1 MALVNWIQTHGLYAL
16 LIYYGLSASIG
27 ALEAP
32 DKNSGKFY
40 RWFYSFVNT
49 FAANLFRAFR
59 TKLPSG
65 ALNTPENAAQEPVLV
80 PVDQVTGEVVTGPAN
95 VAKKS

>member
-1 MALVNWIQTHGLYAL
+1 MALAHWIQTHGVYAL
-16 LIYYGLSASIG
+16 LIYYALSAAVG

-32 DKNSGKFY
+32 DKSSGKFY
-40 RWFYSFVNT
+40 RWFYSFVNA

-65 ALNTPENAAQEPVLV
+65 ALNTPENAAVEPVLV
-80 PVDQVTGEVVTGPAN
+80 PVDQVSGARVPLPPA
-95 VAKKS
+95 AKKGN